1 MRLAAT
7 MIVLVV
13 TLLLS
18 AAAAPAQETCRDRLP
33 TDLTTLDLRGA
44 DVQTTLRLLAERYR
58 ISVLVAPDA
67 TGLVTVALYEVPM
80 RDAFEAL
87 VRTAGLL
94 CVVRDGILV

>member
-1 MRLAAT
+1 MTMRLAA
-7 MIVLVV
+7 MITLFILTVL
-13 TLLLS
+13 LPS
-18 AAAAPAQETCRDRLP
+18 AAPAQETCRDRLP

-94 CVVRDGILV
+94 LSLIHI